1 MKGLS
6 MKNALLLVG
15 FLSVCT
21 LLFLAAYA
29 VAPAAAADDASDFV
43 LTPLPKEDAAKLA
56 GDDKDLSRLAEA
68 LKSVKL
74 TKHDKT
80 DVRVME
86 KVPFISAEEPVAVVL
101 DTQKEAAMV
110 TVGKAVTHVCLLLAV
125 LDPGKDP
132 LAQLTILRGD
142 GVPTRAKFTSGD
154 NCGPSVGAWDGKVEA
169 KQKGFTAKVVAEI
182 KAKDGTPVR
191 LFLVDWRN
199 DNEWYPVSDLKFKL
213 LDSKAKTRFV
223 LLGVTSIG
231 GVKQ

>member
-1 MKGLS
+1 

-29 VAPAAAADDASDFV
+29 VAPAAAADDATDFI

-74 TKHDKT
+74 TKYDKA

-86 KVPFISAEEPVAVVL
+86 KVPFLSSEEPVAIVL
-101 DTQKEAAMV
+101 DTKKEAMEMS
-110 TVGKAVTHVCLLLAV
+110 TGKAVRHVCILLAV

-132 LAQLTILRGD
+132 LAQLTILRSD

-154 NCGPSVGAWDGKVEA
+154 NCGPSVGKWDGKLDT

-182 KAKDGTPVR
+182 KTKDDTPVR

-199 DNEWYPVSDLKFKL
+199 DNEWYPLTDLKFKL
-213 LDSKAKTRFV
+213 LDPKAKTRFV